1 MKKKDWFDVVFK
13 DVLTNDGMKS
23 LLFEESVTLAILS
36 IYIKRGNRTIS
47 KCNRKFLRVCVCVS
61 LEEVYFSWKIFI
73 FGGIC
78 GLLMTPSLNFCFSST
93 LMSHDKMKFIRM
105 PGLVKT
111 EQPFQHT
118 LWKNKTIAVPID
130 VVNMGVR
137 GASPCMV

>member
-1 MKKKDWFDVVFK
+1 M
-13 DVLTNDGMKS
+13 
-23 LLFEESVTLAILS
+23 
-36 IYIKRGNRTIS
+36 GNLH
-47 KCNRKFLRVCVCVS
+47 FWGDLR
-61 LEEVYFSWKIFI
+61 LIDDTE
-73 FGGIC
+73 
-78 GLLMTPSLNFCFSST
+78 LNFCFSST

-118 LWKNKTIAVPID
+118 LWKKKTIAVPID